1 MSCGGSG
8 DPGMTPATSD
18 DEWAETD
25 CAKAL
30 QRLEFF
36 IDNELENAD
45 LQQIKQHIEDCAP
58 CLATHDLERV
68 VKALVARSCTE
79 HAPEELRQRVMVR
92 IRQVSV
98 TLTEQQPG

>member
-1 MSCGGSG
+1 MSCE
-8 DPGMTPATSD
+8 DPMNDA
-18 DEWAETD
+18 WADSD

-36 IDNELENAD
+36 IDNELARAD
-45 LQQIKQHIEDCAP
+45 FEQIKQHIEDCAP

-79 HAPEELRQRVMVR
+79 HAPDELRQRVMVR
-92 IRQVSV
+92 IREVSV
-98 TLTEQQPG
+98 TVTERPPG